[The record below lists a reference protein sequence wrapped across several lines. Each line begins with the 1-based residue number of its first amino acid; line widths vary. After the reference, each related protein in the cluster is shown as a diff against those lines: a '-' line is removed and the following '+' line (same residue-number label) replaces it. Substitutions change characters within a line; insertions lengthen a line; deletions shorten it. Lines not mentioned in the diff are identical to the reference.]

1 MVPFDSGWAADRMLF
16 GAGTMLS
23 GLVPADMAVADLVGL
38 VDAPHADNAMT
49 AKRTAMAA
57 ATRHCVTLVMAVLS
71 SGSFACTW

>member
-38 VDAPHADNAMT
+38 AEAPHPDSAMT
-49 AKRTAMAA
+49 AKNTAVAA
-57 ATRHCVTLVMAVLS
+57 AERHCVLFVMAIPSELS
-71 SGSFACTW
+71 SGTR